1 VTTGLKEP
9 TLRKVFA
16 VLASLL
22 PVLLAAQFFL
32 AAFGAFDTGG
42 KDQAFEPHRSLGYI
56 IIYYAVLLT
65 IVAAVARMPGRLIG
79 MTGLVAVLGVVQS
92 LIGTIADALN
102 GPGDSSTTAGKL
114 IFGLHAINGLAII
127 GVAVAVAQQA
137 RVLSRTPI
145 PRPAGAKAPESAAGP
160 AQPR

>member
-1 VTTGLKEP
+1 M
-9 TLRKVFA
+9 RKVFA

-22 PVLLAAQFFL
+22 PVLLAVQFFL

-56 IIYYAVLLT
+56 IIYYAVMLT

-79 MTGLVAVLGVVQS
+79 MAGLVAVLGVVQS
-92 LIGTIADALN
+92 LIRTIADALN
-102 GPGDSSTTAGKL
+102 GPGDTSTTAGKL
-114 IFGLHAINGLAII
+114 VFGLHAINGLVII

-137 RVLSRTPI
+137 RARSRSSVDQ
-145 PRPAGAKAPESAAGP
+145 PAGAEISESAAGP